1 MGLVM
6 LGTGSIK
13 ALEDMIQYAHDTQHE
28 KIVRGLAMGMALIMY
43 ARAEAADELING
55 LLEDPDPTLRYG
67 GIMTIALAY
76 CGTGSNK
83 AVRRLLHVAVSDVSD
98 DVRRVAVMSL
108 GFVLFRKPGSVP
120 RMVELLAESY
130 NPHVRYGA
138 TMALGIACAGTGLP
152 EAIDLLEPMMKDSTD
167 FVRQG
172 ALIALAMIMVQQNEA
187 TNPKV
192 ATIRKQLAKV
202 VGDRHEDAMA
212 KFGAALALGIID
224 AGGRNCTIGLQTP
237 TGNLNMAAIVG
248 MAVFTQYWY
257 WFPLTHFL
265 SLSFTPTAIIG
276 VDQDLEIPSFKF
288 HSNTRPSMFDYP
300 PEAEVKT
307 EEAPEKIK
315 TAVLSTTAQDKRRK
329 MVKERQRRRESM
341 DVDHTS
347 STPKVSSADDDKMD
361 VDEDAKKDDEDK
373 AEGAQATEVAKKK
386 VEKEKVGHDLE
397 NMSRVLPAQVKYISF
412 PGDRF
417 VPVKK
422 VSHCLVYV
430 CSLAN

>member
-1 MGLVM
+1 
-6 LGTGSIK
+6 
-13 ALEDMIQYAHDTQHE
+13 
-28 KIVRGLAMGMALIMY
+28 
-43 ARAEAADELING
+43 
-55 LLEDPDPTLRYG
+55 
-67 GIMTIALAY
+67 
-76 CGTGSNK
+76 
-83 AVRRLLHVAVSDVSD
+83 
-98 DVRRVAVMSL
+98 
-108 GFVLFRKPGSVP
+108 
-120 RMVELLAESY
+120 
-130 NPHVRYGA
+130 
-138 TMALGIACAGTGLP
+138 
-152 EAIDLLEPMMKDSTD
+152 
-167 FVRQG
+167 
-172 ALIALAMIMVQQNEA
+172 
-187 TNPKV
+187 
-192 ATIRKQLAKV
+192 
-202 VGDRHEDAMA
+202 
-212 KFGAALALGIID
+212 
-224 AGGRNCTIGLQTP
+224 
-237 TGNLNMAAIVG
+237 MAAIVG

-288 HSNTRPSMFDYP
+288 YSNTRPSMFDYP

-361 VDEDAKKDDEDK
+361 VDEDAKKDDDDK

-422 VSHCLVYV
+422 PTLGVILLTDTQPSEPKTLLELKVKKAAPAPAPGATGSSSEQAAQSMLSAMEEDDEEVNDNLVEEGDEEASVPGEFEYE
-430 CSLAN
+430 SDTNPDDDE